1 MFILDSDIVI
11 WLLRN
16 DKIVVQA
23 IGKTTDGQK
32 ASISALTVTEI
43 YKNIFPSETSTTEAL
58 FNSLEIIDVNREIAR
73 EAGYYWQEHI
83 KQFRT
88 LSLADCI
95 IAATTKVHGSTLLT
109 LNTRHFPMTD
119 IKVINPL
126 K

>member
-16 DKIVVQA
+16 DKVVVQA
-23 IGKTTDGQK
+23 LSKITSSQK

-58 FNSLEIIDVNREIAR
+58 FNSLETIDVNREIAR

-88 LSLADCI
+88 LSLADCV
-95 IAATTKVHGSTLLT
+95 IAATTKIHSFTLLT

-119 IKVINPL
+119 IKVVNPL